1 MPSTGTPGPNVAP
14 AKSTGSLNVPD
25 ESIVRGA
32 MSPDKTCFGAKRKSA
47 RTRQKYS
54 VSDFRS
60 SVIENLVPVLP
71 GMATSL

>member
-1 MPSTGTPGPNVAP
+1 
-14 AKSTGSLNVPD
+14 
-25 ESIVRGA
+25 
-32 MSPDKTCFGAKRKSA
+32 MSPDSTCFGAKRKSA